1 MNNYYSNFQ
10 RFDNKGNRL
19 SLFGR
24 EKDGML
30 EVFVLKCSKNDRF
43 FKNTAK
49 SVYETWFDIDNEENW
64 KKWLKSFHP
73 KIELIVIE
81 NGDTAKYTFKKYCE
95 LYYKKHTAILVD
107 NGGGSKIQYEY
118 LYNNNREIINVKNS
132 LKFIK

>member
-19 SLFGR
+19 SILGR

-30 EVFVLKCSKNDRF
+30 EVFVLKANSKDKFSKNI
-43 FKNTAK
+43 AK
-49 SVYETWFDIDNEENW
+49 SVYETWFDTDNGEDW
-64 KKWLKSFHP
+64 KKWLNSFHP

-81 NGDTAKYTFKKYCE
+81 NGDTGKYTFKKYCE
-95 LYYKKHTAILVD
+95 LYYKKQTTILVD
-107 NGGGSKIQYEY
+107 NRGETKIQYEY
-118 LYNNNREIINVKNS
+118 LYNNDGEILNVKNS

>member
-19 SLFGR
+19 SILGR

-30 EVFVLKCSKNDRF
+30 EVFVLKANSKDKFSKNI
-43 FKNTAK
+43 AK
-49 SVYETWFDIDNEENW
+49 SVYETWFDTDNGEDW
-64 KKWLKSFHP
+64 KKWLNSFHP

-81 NGDTAKYTFKKYCE
+81 NRDTAKYTFKKYCE

-107 NGGGSKIQYEY
+107 NGGETKIQYDY
-118 LYNNNREIINVKNS
+118 LYNNSGEIINLKNT

>member
-10 RFDNKGNRL
+10 RFDSKGNRL

-30 EVFVLKCSKNDRF
+30 EVFVLKCNKNDKF
-43 FKNTAK
+43 FKYVAK
-49 SVYETWFDIDNEENW
+49 RVYKMHIALTPKLSWFENY
-64 KKWLKSFHP
+64 HP

-95 LYYKKHTAILVD
+95 LYYKKQTTVILD
-107 NGGGSKIQYEY
+107 NNKKTKIKYDY
-118 LYNNNREIINVKNS
+118 LYNNDGEIINIKGS

>member
-10 RFDNKGNRL
+10 RFDNRGNRL

-30 EVFVLKCSKNDRF
+30 EVFVLTCNKKDKYSKYLAKRVYKMYTGEHTKLSW
-43 FKNTAK
+43 FKD
-49 SVYETWFDIDNEENW
+49 Y
-64 KKWLKSFHP
+64 HP
-73 KIELIVIE
+73 KIELIIIE

-107 NGGGSKIQYEY
+107 NGGGTKIQYDY
-118 LYNNNREIINVKNS
+118 LYNNNGEIINIKGS